1 MTLALRSAA
10 ALVFVHTIVATG
22 LSETHRFE
30 PKVFYNTFSG
40 AHPPALRIKPGDR
53 VNTYTI
59 DAGGKDA
66 TGAQRGR
73 GPNPE
78 TGPFYIEGAEPGDT
92 LVVHLLRLETNR
104 STGYSGSLLAP
115 YSVDPGFLRTE
126 ALREAKQLTWQI
138 DKQKGVATLEPGEY
152 KGPRLGIRNA

>member
-1 MTLALRSAA
+1 MTLSLRGAA
-10 ALVFVHTIVATG
+10 TLLLIHTIASTG

-59 DAGGKDA
+59 DAGGRDA

-73 GPNPE
+73 GPNPQ

-104 STGYSGSLLAP
+104 SKVTR
-115 YSVDPGFLRTE
+115 VRFWRRT
-126 ALREAKQLTWQI
+126 AS
-138 DKQKGVATLEPGEY
+138 
-152 KGPRLGIRNA
+152 IRVFCGRKRYGRRSS

>member
-1 MTLALRSAA
+1 MLRCQRLGRVTL
-10 ALVFVHTIVATG
+10 LVFAVTLPTRA
-22 LSETHRFE
+22 ETHRFE

-40 AHPPALRIKPGDR
+40 AHPPALRIKPGDS

-66 TGAQRGR
+66 AGAQRGR
-73 GPNPE
+73 GPNPQ

-104 STGYSGSLLAP
+104 GTGYSGTLLAP
-115 YSVDPGFLRTE
+115 YAADPAFLRAE
-126 ALREAKQLTWQI
+126 GLREPKTLIWQL
-138 DKQKGVATLEPGEY
+138 DKKMGV
-152 KGPRLGIRNA
+152 